1 VNKYDVGVITDGEA
15 GRNLAF
21 DLSASGYSTVLYNTG
36 LDNMARDEMNRY
48 IAGIQ
53 EMGILASTSSE
64 MTVNLLKSPKIL
76 FVVSRNGVFA
86 EEILRELYELAGEGD
101 ILIDTC
107 DTNYKVTAARCR
119 QFEKKQIA

>member
-1 VNKYDVGVITDGEA
+1 MNKYDVGVITDGEA

-76 FVVSRNGVFA
+76 FVVKKADCVYRSWLLRRGNGSACRCFHHDGG
-86 EEILRELYELAGEGD
+86 LSGCLYQHL
-101 ILIDTC
+101 
-107 DTNYKVTAARCR
+107 
-119 QFEKKQIA
+119 

>member
-1 VNKYDVGVITDGEA
+1 MNKYDVGVITDGEA

-107 DTNYKVTAARCR
+107 DTNYKVTAGILR
-119 QFEKKQIA
+119 Q